1 MQGLDARLQACAVA
15 YYCLPSCAPLLAST
29 FDNRSRTALFG
40 NLMCVPPCRGCTTG
54 CQLSRRVWM
63 KTPSSLAARSAV
75 RALLCMAN
83 AAAGGGETRMCSHM
97 QWQPTRWVN
106 TRPVSTWLA
115 ILCFVSHMGN
125 HFAAAWCGRT
135 CGVVHAKSAHHAS
148 MAFQG
153 IASAI
158 QAVRYAKPAMATLL
172 LLAWNLGGSPGR

>member
-1 MQGLDARLQACAVA
+1 
-15 YYCLPSCAPLLAST
+15 
-29 FDNRSRTALFG
+29 
-40 NLMCVPPCRGCTTG
+40 
-54 CQLSRRVWM
+54 
-63 KTPSSLAARSAV
+63 
-75 RALLCMAN
+75 MAN

-172 LLAWNLGGSPGR
+172 LLAWNLGGLSRQIKVQDCSPCCSPALTPLPHGLMCAGWPGGVDAGQACICLPEGSLGHHLLLRAGLQPGNPQRGLQHRLLDAALSGY